1 VGRERVGLAT
11 LTKISGDVTN
21 RSENIT
27 FIDCGLCHPR
37 MARSKTSSF
46 WLTEAVVIAA
56 TTQQGTGTIDLGA
69 YVDVGDQQGI
79 AVEEVDFIW
88 QDLDTATGEY
98 SAALGGTVGA
108 NAAFDG
114 QLGDL
119 NPAGLILR
127 ADDNQLIAS
136 GSMNIDDTNNVLSFG
151 PDLYPDSFGTLSE
164 ARMVV
169 NDQLY
174 VVATSSTPVLA
185 NHSLILV
192 VRIKCRVVKL
202 TTKDWM
208 AIAIQSTAADN

>member
-1 VGRERVGLAT
+1 
-11 LTKISGDVTN
+11 
-21 RSENIT
+21 
-27 FIDCGLCHPR
+27 

-56 TTQQGTGTIDLGA
+56 AGDNGTGTIDLGA
-69 YVDVGDQQGI
+69 YVDVGDQQGVAI
-79 AVEEVDFIW
+79 EEVDFIW
-88 QDLDTATGEY
+88 QDLDTASGEY
-98 SAALGGTVGA
+98 SAALGGTVTG
-108 NAAFDG
+108 NTAFDA

-151 PDLYPDSFGTLSE
+151 PDLYPDTFGTLDE

-174 VVATSSTPVLA
+174 VVATSSSVINA
-185 NHSLILV
+185 GHSLVLV
-192 VRIKCRVVKL
+192 CRMKCRVVKL
-202 TTKDWM
+202 STKDWM
-208 AIAIQSTAADN
+208 SIAIQSTAADN

>member
-1 VGRERVGLAT
+1 MPHTRGR
-11 LTKISGDVTN
+11 D
-21 RSENIT
+21 
-27 FIDCGLCHPR
+27 

-46 WLTEAVVIAA
+46 WLTETVVIPE
-56 TTQQGTGTIDLGA
+56 TGTSGTGTIDLGA
-69 YVDVGDQQGI
+69 YVDVGDQQGVAI
-79 AVEEVDFIW
+79 EEVDFIW
-88 QDLDTATGEY
+88 QDLETATGEY
-98 SAALGGTVGA
+98 SAALGGTVAA
-108 NAAFDG
+108 NAAFDA

-119 NPAGLILR
+119 NPGGVILR

-174 VVATSSTPVLA
+174 LVATSSSAVVA
-185 NHSLILV
+185 GHSLILV
-192 VRIKCRVVKL
+192 AKIKCRVVKL